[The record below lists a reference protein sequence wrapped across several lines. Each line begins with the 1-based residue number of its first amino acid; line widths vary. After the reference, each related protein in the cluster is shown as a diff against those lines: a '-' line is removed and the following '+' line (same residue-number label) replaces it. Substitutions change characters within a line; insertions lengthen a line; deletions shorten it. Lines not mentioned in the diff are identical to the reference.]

1 VDHLGH
7 PETTWASWAV
17 CGVADKVGSAESTM
31 RSWLDYDAIALA
43 VLAFGLV
50 AVELL
55 AFAI

>member
-1 VDHLGH
+1 
-7 PETTWASWAV
+7 
-17 CGVADKVGSAESTM
+17 M